1 MSNENNQEGCLLC
14 GSNNRFLNYFDIKE
28 YAKSF
33 IGLPLVYGVR
43 IITIFCILLS
53 LLEIFDTNTDFLG
66 FLVAFIEGM
75 SYTLILI
82 SSFNNSVKL
91 ANFGYFIV
99 SIYFWLTV
107 VLIVLVMLLILMFF
121 QNIGLFLIFTLI
133 AFCYI
138 CFKLYFNWV
147 LYSFVFELNESS
159 KNNILVSSQRIE
171 ENVNNNETRS
181 AHVETNRQTMDF

>member
-1 MSNENNQEGCLLC
+1 MSNENNQEGCWSC

-28 YAKSF
+28 YAQSF

-53 LLEIFDTNTDFLG
+53 LLEIFDINTDFFG
-66 FLVAFIEGM
+66 FLVAFIEGT

-82 SSFNNSVKL
+82 SSFNNSTKL
-91 ANFGYFIV
+91 ANIGYFII
-99 SIYFWLTV
+99 SIYFWLTI
-107 VLIVLVMLLILMFF
+107 VLIVLVMLLILMYF

-133 AFCYI
+133 VFGYI
-138 CFKLYFNWV
+138 CLKLYFNWV
-147 LYSFVFELNESS
+147 LYSFVHELNESS
-159 KNNILVSSQRIE
+159 KNNVLVSNQRTG
-171 ENVNNNETRS
+171 ENVINNETRN